1 MVGYIFSIKY
11 KPGNDNVVAG
21 SLLRQ
26 HEDVYQL
33 HLVSCNA
40 ISQLV
45 PSWLEEIKKKNILEW
60 NQNVLNRIA
69 DAR

>member
-1 MVGYIFSIKY
+1 MVGYIFSVKY
-11 KPGNDNVVAG
+11 KPGNDNVAAH

-45 PSWLEEIKKKNILEW
+45 PSWLEEIKKNILEW
-60 NQNVLNRIA
+60 NQNVLNKIA